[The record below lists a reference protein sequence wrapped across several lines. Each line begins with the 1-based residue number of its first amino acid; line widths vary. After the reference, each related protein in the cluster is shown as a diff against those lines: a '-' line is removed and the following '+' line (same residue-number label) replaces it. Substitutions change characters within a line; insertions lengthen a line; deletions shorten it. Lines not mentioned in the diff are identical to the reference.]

1 MILLKHQGGD
11 ERTKK
16 PGIYQMVEEIGE
28 IDVNYTK
35 PNIISTLGCIE
46 ALTEKRT
53 RRKIE
58 GFLEDVVP
66 TMSPSE
72 F

>member
-1 MILLKHQGGD
+1 
-11 ERTKK
+11 
-16 PGIYQMVEEIGE
+16 MVEEIGE

-35 PNIISTLGCIE
+35 PNIIPILGYIE

-58 GFLEDVVP
+58 GYVEDVVP
-66 TMSPSE
+66 KMSPSE